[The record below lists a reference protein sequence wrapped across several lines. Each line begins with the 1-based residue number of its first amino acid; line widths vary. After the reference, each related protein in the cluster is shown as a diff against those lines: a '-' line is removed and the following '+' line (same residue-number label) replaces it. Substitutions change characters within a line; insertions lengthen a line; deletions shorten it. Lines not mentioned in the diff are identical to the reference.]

1 MCAFIYEF
9 VSGYVIVFINKLAP
23 SYLVFVNN

>member
-9 VSGYVIVFINKLAP
+9 VSGYVIVFINKLTP